1 MHCKVEKIVVVN
13 RKKINATRDLD
24 LINQKIIYSIY
35 NTSTKCTNDLN
46 WDGCTDV
53 IGAYT
58 DATIGTIIS

>member
-1 MHCKVEKIVVVN
+1 MLIEK
-13 RKKINATRDLD
+13 RLTQQGDLD
-24 LINQKIIYSIY
+24 LTNQKIIYSIY